1 MLEIIRATIPPTRL
15 PIIQGIEDPRN
26 AYDRLVDQVSQ
37 DDGLEVAALI
47 AKVATIRYMG
57 GETVSTFLEGI
68 NDLHTQLAKA
78 TAEDNDLK
86 TSEKLL
92 AVFLL
97 LSFPGEQFSTIRDEL
112 FGNLKTLSTSKV
124 TSRLRSKSALTLVDN
139 TVIAMAVTARST
151 NSTQSKSISPRTDK
165 SANAPCVL

>member
-15 PIIQGIEDPRN
+15 PIIQGFEDPRN